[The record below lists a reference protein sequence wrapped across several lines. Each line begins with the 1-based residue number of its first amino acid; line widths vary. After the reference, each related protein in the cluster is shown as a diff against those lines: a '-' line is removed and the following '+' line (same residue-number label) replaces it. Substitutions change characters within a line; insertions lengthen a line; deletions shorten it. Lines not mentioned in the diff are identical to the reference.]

1 MLHNTVAGSGMI
13 STTGRRPAPSTCPAV
28 ETCSERRRDGSADWG
43 YCSAC
48 APGRRAGSCHR
59 QRVRG
64 CPLGQR
70 SFGAVSDHINS
81 ATVEALLSEV
91 RDLLADETSRSQS
104 FITRGSGLIALVG
117 LVLSLVGLVG
127 GFEASG
133 LSTLTKAT
141 LAVFFV
147 LAVAFLLLAVGLIVW
162 GVLRPSSGIT
172 VALPEVEKYPTWA
185 YISEETVK
193 AQGRRLR
200 GLVKSLAIERERNE
214 GKGRWLLWGYFV
226 LGAGL
231 LCIGA
236 DGLILG
242 LNEIL

>member
-1 MLHNTVAGSGMI
+1 M
-13 STTGRRPAPSTCPAV
+13 
-28 ETCSERRRDGSADWG
+28 SA
-43 YCSAC
+43 
-48 APGRRAGSCHR
+48 RATII
-59 QRVRG
+59 Q
-64 CPLGQR
+64 
-70 SFGAVSDHINS
+70 AVSDQIND

-91 RDLLADETSRSQS
+91 RDLLADEAGRSQS

-133 LSTLTKAT
+133 LSTLTKAM

-147 LAVAFLLLAVGLIVW
+147 LAVAFLLLAVGLVVW
-162 GVLRPSSGIT
+162 GVLRPSPGTT
-172 VALPEVEKYPTWA
+172 VALTEVEKYPTLA
-185 YISEETVK
+185 YVSEDKVR

-200 GLVKSLAIERERNE
+200 GLVKTLAVERERNE
-214 GKGRWLLWGYFV
+214 IKGRWLVWGYFV

-231 LCIGA
+231 VCIAA